1 MMCRVDKVSLSA
13 ARLLTAAL
21 LASGCG
27 AVGAQ
32 SSSIRYS
39 LTAPPLLA
47 DAEPGARPPV
57 AAWGSMRLA
66 GGVNNDGSGSGL
78 SLEAGENWFAR
89 AGIGRTLDT
98 DVLSVGG
105 GYRFSGG
112 DALTMSVMRQFGQER
127 LGLAVRYDWRQ
138 AYLRLSYEQPL
149 RSPGAA
155 DRLRFSAGVKF

>member
-1 MMCRVDKVSLSA
+1 MLRVVQKPNFPA
-13 ARLLTAAL
+13 ARLLAAAL
-21 LASGCG
+21 LAGACG
-27 AVGAQ
+27 AAGAQ

-47 DAEPGARPPV
+47 DAEPAARPAPV
-57 AAWGSMRLA
+57 GLGSMRLA
-66 GGVNNDGSGSGL
+66 GGANDGSGNGL

-89 AGIGRTLDT
+89 AGIGRTLDA

-112 DALTMSVMRQFGQER
+112 DSLTMSVMRQFGQER

-149 RSPGAA
+149 RSPGAS